1 MACGA
6 CWEHVHSLGSRRGFE
21 RWPYSLQAGLKGR
34 DWGVALPSW
43 SETVDYRVRAK
54 HKLEARWRVG
64 IFCGVCVGTTEKIMA
79 TEDGVV
85 VVLGCRTVQE
95 SEGDPLTPT
104 PKTAAR
110 PDEALELPAAVAIEP
125 EMPDEPA
132 REVEAGSKPEVLKR
146 VYLRQQD
153 LDRHGY
159 TASCPA
165 CDLIRAGISREGV
178 NDTEFCRNRVVT
190 EMGKRP
196 S

>member
-1 MACGA
+1 M
-6 CWEHVHSLGSRRGFE
+6 
-21 RWPYSLQAGLKGR
+21 
-34 DWGVALPSW
+34 
-43 SETVDYRVRAK
+43 
-54 HKLEARWRVG
+54 
-64 IFCGVCVGTTEKIMA
+64 
-79 TEDGVV
+79 
-85 VVLGCRTVQE
+85 GCRTVQE
-95 SEGDPLTPT
+95 SEGNVWAPT

-132 REVEAGSKPEVLKR
+132 REVEAGPKPELLKR

-178 NDTEFCRNRVVT
+178 NHTELAQVFGSSFHAGRGQCSF
-190 EMGKRP
+190 G